1 MFDKIFFR
9 GAFFYLM
16 EKAYYKSFLGNLLI
30 IIDKQKVARISFVEE
45 IGGKND
51 KPSQVM
57 EKTIK
62 QISEYF
68 QGTRTQF
75 ELPLQM
81 NGTDFQVRIWKLLSL
96 IPFGSTMAY
105 VKVAKKF
112 GDSIMIRAVISA
124 VIKNP
129 LSIVIPCHRIIGSDG
144 SMVGY
149 SGGIKTKRLL
159 LEHEGYPK

>member
-1 MFDKIFFR
+1 
-9 GAFFYLM
+9 M

-62 QISEYF
+62 QISEY
-68 QGTRTQF
+68 
-75 ELPLQM
+75 
-81 NGTDFQVRIWKLLSL
+81 
-96 IPFGSTMAY
+96 
-105 VKVAKKF
+105 
-112 GDSIMIRAVISA
+112 
-124 VIKNP
+124 
-129 LSIVIPCHRIIGSDG
+129 
-144 SMVGY
+144 

-159 LEHEGYPK
+159 LEHKGYPK